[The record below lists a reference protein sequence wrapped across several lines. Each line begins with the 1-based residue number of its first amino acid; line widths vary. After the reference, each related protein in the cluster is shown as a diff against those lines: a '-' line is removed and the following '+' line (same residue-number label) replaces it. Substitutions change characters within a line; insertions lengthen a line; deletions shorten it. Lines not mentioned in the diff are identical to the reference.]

1 MQSEAEKTFFE
12 NFTEDFLYGEF
23 VITSS
28 KNPLIEKGDVLDFFV
43 GEGEYEGPGE
53 IIFARI
59 EKTWELLYWKFASV
73 YELYHKTD
81 FDNFDWRNELD
92 DKVNLAA
99 WNFFHLESF
108 KEFLGQIT
116 FERFK
121 NPLPEKRAKDI
132 LRSL

>member
-12 NFTEDFLYGEF
+12 NLTEDFLYGEF

-28 KNPLIEKGDVLDFFV
+28 KNPLIQKGDVLDFFV
-43 GEGEYEGPGE
+43 GKGEYEGPGE

-73 YELYHKTD
+73 HKLYYKTD
-81 FDNFDWRNELD
+81 FDNFDWRSELD
-92 DKVNLAA
+92 DKVNLAK

-116 FERFK
+116 FERK
-121 NPLPEKRAKDI
+121 KID
-132 LRSL
+132 

>member
-12 NFTEDFLYGEF
+12 NLTEDFLHGEF

-43 GEGEYEGPGE
+43 GEGEYEGSGE
-53 IIFARI
+53 IVFVRI

-73 YELYHKTD
+73 RELYHKID
-81 FDNFDWRNELD
+81 FDNFDWQAELY
-92 DKVNLAA
+92 DKENLFK

-108 KEFLGQIT
+108 REFLGQIT
-116 FERFK
+116 FERK
-121 NPLPEKRAKDI
+121 KSTENPYR
-132 LRSL
+132 

>member
-1 MQSEAEKTFFE
+1 MQSDAEKTFFE
-12 NFTEDFLYGEF
+12 NLTEDFLHGEF

-28 KNPLIEKGDVLDFFV
+28 KNPLIQKGDVLDFFV

-73 YELYHKTD
+73 HELYYKTD
-81 FDNFDWRNELD
+81 FDYMDWRSELD
-92 DKVNLAA
+92 DKVNLASL
-99 WNFFHLESF
+99 NFFELEYF

-116 FERFK
+116 FERK
-121 NPLPEKRAKDI
+121 KSD
-132 LRSL
+132 